1 MKPARELPAH
11 SELGGSVIALVEL
24 CPGSY
29 SLSKGMPNTAGRHA
43 REGSLAHALAEVCLR
58 GGLDPALYLDKS
70 LPGFDGLVI
79 DAEMVEHVGRY
90 VDYCLSETQEGDVVL
105 IEAKFDLSEL
115 GEDAE
120 EMFGSSDYVR
130 LRPSTGHLLVVDL
143 KYGQGVPVEI
153 LTKDRK
159 PSRQLLYYAVGAA
172 LKVRDEG
179 HIVRNG
185 TLVIYQPRAPHSDGI
200 CRVVDVSAMDLLDWI
215 GELLAIARAAYA
227 ADAPL
232 IAGHHCREKFCK
244 ALPRCPEHAN
254 WITRQAQLEFT
265 PVGLEVVAS
274 DPRLLSPERLSA
286 VLDAAPAVTAWINQ
300 CQQYAHQGL
309 EHGTESFPG
318 WKLVEKR
325 ATRQWN
331 APQAQLVAKLVELG
345 AAQEALFSVPSLL
358 SPAQVEKLLPAD
370 KRKEMAELT
379 KSVSSGTTLAKEDDK
394 RPAVKAGP
402 AADFD
407 PV

>member
-1 MKPARELPAH
+1 MSTARELPAH

-43 REGSLAHALAEVCLR
+43 REGSLAHALAELCLR
-58 GGLDPALYLDKS
+58 KGTDPELYLGRS
-70 LPGFDGLVI
+70 LPEFEGLVI
-79 DAEMVEHVGRY
+79 DQEMVEHVSRY

-105 IEAKFDLSEL
+105 IEARFDLSEL

-120 EMFGSSDYVR
+120 EMFGSADYVR

-143 KYGQGVPVEI
+143 KYGAGVPVEI

-172 LKVRDEG
+172 LKVRDAG

-185 TLVIYQPRAPHSDGI
+185 TLVIYQPRAPHSDGV

-215 GELLAIARAAYA
+215 GELLAISRAAHA
-227 ADAPL
+227 PNAPL

-244 ALPRCPEHAN
+244 ALPRCPEHAK
-254 WITRQAQLEFT
+254 WVMHLAQLEFT
-265 PVGLEVVAS
+265 PVGLEVQVD
-274 DPRLLSPERLSA
+274 DPRLLSAESLSA

-300 CQQYAHQGL
+300 CQQFAHQGL
-309 EHGTESFPG
+309 EHGTATYPG
-318 WKLVEKR
+318 WKLVDKR
-325 ATRQWN
+325 ASRQWN
-331 APQAQLVAKLVELG
+331 KPQAVLVAKLVELG
-345 AAQEALFSVPSLL
+345 AARESLFTVPTLL
-358 SPAQVEKLLPAD
+358 SPAQVEKLLPPDA
-370 KRKEMAELT
+370 RKEVAGLT
-379 KSVSSGTTLAKEDDK
+379 KSVSSGTTLAKDDDK
-394 RPAVKAGP
+394 RPAVKAGA

-407 PV
+407 PI

>member
-1 MKPARELPAH
+1 
-11 SELGGSVIALVEL
+11 
-24 CPGSY
+24 
-29 SLSKGMPNTAGRHA
+29 MPNTAGKHA

-58 GGLDPALYLDKS
+58 KGTDPELYLDRS
-70 LPGFDGLVI
+70 LPGFEGLVI

-143 KYGQGVPVEI
+143 KYGAGVPVEI
-153 LTKDRK
+153 LTKDKK

-172 LKVRDEG
+172 IKVRDEG

-185 TLVIYQPRAPHSDGI
+185 TLVIYQPRAPHRDGV

-227 ADAPL
+227 PDAPL

-244 ALPRCPEHAN
+244 ALPRCPEHAK

-265 PVGLEVVAS
+265 PVGLEVMES
-274 DPRLLSPERLSA
+274 DPRLLPPETLSA

-309 EHGTESFPG
+309 ERGEGFPG
-318 WKLVEKR
+318 WKLVDKR
-325 ATRQWN
+325 PSRQWN
-331 APQAQLVAKLVELG
+331 APQAKLVAKLVELG
-345 AAQEALFSVPSLL
+345 AAREALFSVPSLL

-370 KRKEMAELT
+370 KRKELAELT
-379 KSVSSGTTLAKEDDK
+379 KSVSSGTTLAKDDDK

>member
-1 MKPARELPAH
+1 VSAARELPAH

-43 REGSLAHALAEVCLR
+43 REGSLAHALAELCLTK
-58 GGLDPALYLDKS
+58 GTDPELYLGQS
-70 LPGFDGLVI
+70 LPGFEGLEI
-79 DAEMVEHVGRY
+79 NAEMVEHVGRY
-90 VDYCLSETQEGDVVL
+90 VDYCLSETQDGDIVL

-143 KYGQGVPVEI
+143 KYGAGVPVEI
-153 LTKDRK
+153 LTKDKK

-185 TLVIYQPRAPHSDGI
+185 TLVIYQPRAPHSDGV
-200 CRVVDVSAMDLLDWI
+200 CRIVDVSAIDLLDWI
-215 GELLAIARAAYA
+215 GELLAIARAAY
-227 ADAPL
+227 DPNAPL

-244 ALPRCPEHAN
+244 ALPRCPEHAK
-254 WITRQAQLEFT
+254 WITRQAQLEFS
-265 PVGLEVVAS
+265 PVGLEVKES
-274 DPRLLSPERLSA
+274 DPRLLSPETLSA

-309 EHGTESFPG
+309 ERGEGFPG
-318 WKLVEKR
+318 WKLVNKR
-325 ATRQWN
+325 ASRVWDK
-331 APQAQLVAKLVELG
+331 PQAALVAKLVELG
-345 AAQEALFSVPSLL
+345 AAREALFSTPSLL

-370 KRKEMAELT
+370 QRKELATLT
-379 KSVSSGTTLAKEDDK
+379 KSVSSGTTLAKDDDK
-394 RPAVKAGP
+394 RPAIKAGP